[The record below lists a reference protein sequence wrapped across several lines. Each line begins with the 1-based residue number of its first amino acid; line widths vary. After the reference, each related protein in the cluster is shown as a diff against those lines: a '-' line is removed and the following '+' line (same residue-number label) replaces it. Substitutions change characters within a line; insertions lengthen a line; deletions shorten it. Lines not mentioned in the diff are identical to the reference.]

1 MGAAPSCRQP
11 KMRGAEK
18 QGGVGGGGW
27 EGLLRPPVAMLVL
40 EFVGLLVSVSESLL
54 VLVPVLELVP
64 LLEMDGRLELV
75 MPGVGACW
83 SPHLR

>member
-1 MGAAPSCRQP
+1 MQAGPFWLQFSSLLDVRFLVS
-11 KMRGAEK
+11 RF
-18 QGGVGGGGW
+18 
-27 EGLLRPPVAMLVL
+27 LRPPVAMLLLV
-40 EFVGLLVSVSESLL
+40 FVGLLVSVSESLL

-75 MPGVGACW
+75 MPGVGAWW